1 MILFLFLR
9 NWLFLLLLFVVNRVL
24 PPPMTC
30 RINSISRGS
39 SFLLQILLSNYKAN
53 NYKANNHDANN
64 NKANRPLLVQVLIC
78 GSIERRHFP
87 HSGNSTDCG
96 RPVYDDD
103 DDDHDDDDHD
113 DFGAGHSDDG
123 DEED

>member
-1 MILFLFLR
+1 
-9 NWLFLLLLFVVNRVL
+9 
-24 PPPMTC
+24 MTC

-53 NYKANNHDANN
+53 NHKANNY
-64 NKANRPLLVQVLIC
+64 KANRPLLVQMLIC
-78 GSIERRHFP
+78 RSVERRHFP

-103 DDDHDDDDHD
+103 DDHDDC
-113 DFGAGHSDDG
+113 GAGHSDS
-123 DEED
+123 DEEEDKNGLILPTGQWYAPSAVINLAKM

>member
-1 MILFLFLR
+1 M
-9 NWLFLLLLFVVNRVL
+9 
-24 PPPMTC
+24 
-30 RINSISRGS
+30 
-39 SFLLQILLSNYKAN
+39 
-53 NYKANNHDANN
+53 
-64 NKANRPLLVQVLIC
+64 QVLIC
-78 GSIERRHFP
+78 RSVERRHFP

-123 DEED
+123 DEEEDNNAFFPLGELDQLWPSCL